1 MADTFLQ
8 TYLSELQIIRA
19 SGTGVKETSY
29 YPAVSSLFNA
39 VGKTLKPNVR
49 CIINLKN
56 TGAGIPDGGFFTP
69 DQFSKSGEATF
80 GPGQMP
86 SRGVLEVKG
95 TAEAVRKIA
104 DGEQVEKYRQ
114 KYGQVLV
121 TNLRDFLLVG
131 RDENGQKVTLETFA
145 LAPGEAEF
153 WALASS
159 GKVSALLEEQF
170 AEYLKRVLLSAAP
183 LAAPEDVAWFL
194 ASYARDAKN
203 RIELAGLP
211 ALASVRTALEDA
223 LGLKFDGI
231 KGEHFFRSTLVQT
244 LFYGVF
250 SAWVLWCRQQN
261 AAAGGP
267 KTSQRFEWKM
277 AAWELHVP
285 MIRALFQEVAKP
297 SQLGP
302 LGLVEVLDWTG
313 AALNR
318 VDQAAFF
325 AKFDQAH
332 AVQYFYEPFLSAFDP
347 ELRKDLG
354 VWYTP
359 PEIVRYMV
367 ARVDAVLR
375 EELGIPDGLADPNV
389 YVLDPCCGT
398 GAYLVEVLHLIEARL
413 AANGGDALRAADL
426 KTAATTRIF
435 GFEILPAPFV
445 VAHLQLS
452 LLLQNAGAPL
462 ADTERAGV
470 YLTNALT
477 GWEPPKE
484 PKTHLL
490 FPELEAERDAADQVK
505 QQKPILVI
513 LGNPPYNSF
522 AGAAVDEE
530 RALSM
535 AYRTTKHAPAPQG
548 QGLNDLYIRF
558 FRAAER
564 RITEGTGKGIVC
576 FISNYSW
583 LDGLSHT
590 GMRERYLEA
599 FDDIWIDSL
608 NGDKYKTGKVTPA
621 GLPDPSVFSTEF
633 NREGIQVGTA
643 VALFVR
649 KAAHQAASVVHFR
662 HWWGKEKRAELLASL
677 NSSVSG
683 YAQFVP
689 SNHTGLTFAPLEFR
703 AEYHS
708 WPLLPDLFP
717 VSFPGVK
724 TSRDDVVVDIDRAR
738 LEKRMTQYF
747 DLAVSHEQ
755 MKRIA
760 PGAMEEGNR
769 FNAVAVRETLQKR
782 GFLPQNIVR
791 YFYRPFDFR
800 WLYWEPETKLLDEKR
815 TDYFPQVFPGNIWIE
830 ARQKQPMEKFDRGFS
845 VRSLA
850 DNLGNGLS
858 SYFPLLLK
866 PKPQAGLLDLE
877 TEAAGPRPNL
887 SERAQA
893 YLGRLGEEMPG
904 VPPAPNNGGV
914 GEAGEAFL
922 SPPVPPLLGARGTPE
937 TSASL
942 LFYHTLATLHAP
954 AYRNENGGALRQ
966 DWPRIPLPETRDA
979 LLASAALGRQIA
991 ALLDTE
997 TLVVG
1002 VTAGTLRPEI
1012 ARLGVIQRTDGGQ
1025 LRPES
1030 GDLTVSAGWGHAG
1043 KEGVTMPG
1051 KGKSVGRDY
1060 TAAERAALTAGAA
1073 ALGLTEAQVIACLG
1087 PATRDVYLN
1096 GVAYW
1101 QNVPAQVWD
1110 YTIGGYQVIKKW
1122 LSYREAPLL
1131 NRTLTRDEA
1140 REVTAMVR
1148 RLAAL
1153 RLLEPTLDANY
1164 QSAQASA
1171 FAWNPPY
1178 PHSDAAAPAENEAL
1192 TSTETE

>member
-1 MADTFLQ
+1 MADTLLRD
-8 TYLSELQIIRA
+8 YLSELSAIHA
-19 SGTGVKETSY
+19 SGAGVKETSY

-69 DQFSKSGEATF
+69 DQFSKSGETTF
-80 GPGQMP
+80 GAGQLP

-95 TAEAVRKIA
+95 TGEEVGKIA
-104 DGEQVEKYRQ
+104 AGAQVEKYRQ
-114 KYGQVLV
+114 KYRQVLV

-131 RDENGQKVTLETFA
+131 QDEAGHPVTLERFA
-145 LAPGEAEF
+145 LAPTEAEF

-159 GKVSALLEEQF
+159 GTVPAALQDQF
-170 AEYLKRVLLSAAP
+170 TEYLKRVLLYAAP

-211 ALASVRTALEDA
+211 ALASVRTALEEA
-223 LGLKFDGI
+223 LGLKFDGV

-261 AAAGGP
+261 AAASGP
-267 KTSQRFEWKM
+267 KTSHRFEWKM

-325 AKFDQAH
+325 TKFDQAQ

-375 EELGIPDGLADPNV
+375 DELGIPDGLADPNV

-413 AANGGDALRAADL
+413 AANGGDALGASDL

-462 ADTERAGV
+462 ADPERAGV
-470 YLTNALT
+470 FLTNALT

-484 PKTHLL
+484 PKSHLL
-490 FPELEAERDAADQVK
+490 FPELQAERDAADQVK

-522 AGAAVDEE
+522 AGVGVAEE
-530 RALSM
+530 RALST

-599 FDDIWIDSL
+599 FDEIWIDSL
-608 NGDKYKTGKVTPA
+608 NGDKYKTGKVTPD
-621 GLPDPSVFSTEF
+621 GLPDPSAFSTEF

-649 KAAHQAASVVHFR
+649 KQAHEPASAIHFR
-662 HWWGKEKRAELLASL
+662 HWWGKEKRTELLASL
-677 NSSVSG
+677 ESSVSG
-683 YAQFVP
+683 YTQFMP
-689 SNHTGLTFAPLEFR
+689 SNHTGLTFAPLEFG
-703 AEYHS
+703 EDYHR
-708 WPLLPDLFP
+708 WPLLPDLLP
-717 VSFPGVK
+717 ASFPGVK

-738 LEKRMTQYF
+738 LETRMTQYF
-747 DLAVSHEQ
+747 DPAISHDQ
-755 MKRIA
+755 VKKIA
-760 PGAMEEGNR
+760 PGAMDSFAGFDPIATRN
-769 FNAVAVRETLQKR
+769 FLIKR
-782 GFLPQNIVR
+782 GFLPQNIIR
-791 YFYRPFDFR
+791 YCYRPFDAR
-800 WLYWEPETKLLDEKR
+800 WLYWEPETKLVDRSRPEYLA
-815 TDYFPQVFPGNIWIE
+815 QVFPGNIWIE
-830 ARQKQPMEKFDRGFS
+830 ARQKQPMEKFDRGFF
-845 VRSLA
+845 VRPLA

-858 SYFPLLLK
+858 NYFPLLLK
-866 PKPQAGLLDLE
+866 PKPQTSLLTLDA
-877 TEAAGPRPNL
+877 EAEEPRPNL
-887 SERAQA
+887 SAQA
-893 YLGRLGEEMPG
+893 AAYLREISPLELTDEG
-904 VPPAPNNGGV
+904 PPALADAEN
-914 GEAGEAFL
+914 
-922 SPPVPPLLGARGTPE
+922 
-937 TSASL
+937 
-942 LFYHTLATLHAP
+942 LFYHTLACLHAP
-954 AYRNENGGALRQ
+954 AYRSENGGALRQ
-966 DWPRIPLPETRDA
+966 DWPRIPLPDTSDA
-979 LLASAALGRQIA
+979 LRESAALGRQVA

-997 TLVVG
+997 TPVAR
-1002 VTAGTLRPEI
+1002 VTAGTLRPEL
-1012 ARLGVIQRTDGGQ
+1012 AKLGTIQRTDGGP
-1025 LRPES
+1025 LHPES

-1051 KGKSVGRDY
+1051 KGKT
-1060 TAAERAALTAGAA
+1060 TARGFAPTEREALAAGAA
-1073 ALGLTEAQVIACLG
+1073 AQGLTDAQTITCLG

-1096 GVAYW
+1096 GVAFW
-1101 QNVPAQVWD
+1101 QNVPDQVWD

-1122 LSYREAPLL
+1122 LSYREAALL
-1131 NRTLTRDEA
+1131 GRALTVEEA

-1153 RLLEPTLDANY
+1153 RLLEPALDANY
-1164 QSAQASA
+1164 RAVQAQP
-1171 FAWNPPY
+1171 FLWTKP
-1178 PHSDAAAPAENEAL
+1178 
-1192 TSTETE
+1192 